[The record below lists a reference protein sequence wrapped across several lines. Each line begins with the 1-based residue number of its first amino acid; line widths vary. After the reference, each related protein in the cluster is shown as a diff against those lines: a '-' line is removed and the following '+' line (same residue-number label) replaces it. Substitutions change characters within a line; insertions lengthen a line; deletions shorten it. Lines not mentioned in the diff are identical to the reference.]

1 MSSIV
6 SEIRI
11 PTLLGLGVLIVG
23 LVMGVFLVL
32 QRQILT
38 SRANQSFLPKNVTVA
53 NISDTSFSIFW
64 QTDQPTIGFVQAG
77 PTSSLEGSYLDERD
91 GQSPKLHS
99 LHFVTLTNLK
109 PNTLY
114 YYQIRSGSNLYP
126 KATPPT
132 TKTAPTLEVGE
143 KYQPIMGVILAPNK
157 KGTEAL
163 VILDLPE
170 AQKLA
175 TITKAASNFVLPL
188 TGIRTSSL
196 DQPFFIPE
204 ETAATLAISNGST
217 TSQVK
222 IFLPPQGNPLPPI
235 TLSQDAD
242 FTNQQ
247 VVLPTGRQASPSSS
261 LAKFDLSGDGVIN
274 SLDAGL
280 LFKYFG
286 KNFPDKKMDLNKD
299 GVINQKDVEILREF
313 IPSENALKS
322 AQPPTGRPSAR

>member
-23 LVMGVFLVL
+23 LVMGGFLVL

-64 QTDQPTIGFVQAG
+64 STDQPTTGFVQAG
-77 PTSSLEGSYLDERD
+77 PASSLEGSYLDERD
-91 GQSPKLHS
+91 SQSPKLHN

-114 YYQIRSGSNLYP
+114 YYQIRSGPNLYP
-126 KATPPT
+126 KATPAT

-143 KYQPIMGVILAPNK
+143 KYQPIMGVILAPDK
-157 KGTEAL
+157 KGAEAL

-204 ETAATLAISNGST
+204 ETIATLTISNSKT
-217 TSQVK
+217 SSQVK

-235 TLSQDAD
+235 TLSQDVD
-242 FTNQQ
+242 FTNQ
-247 VVLPTGRQASPSSS
+247 QASPSSS

-280 LFKYFG
+280 LLKYFG

-299 GVINQKDVEILREF
+299 GIIDQKDVDILREF
-313 IPSENALKS
+313 IPSENASKS
-322 AQPPTGRPSAR
+322 AQSPTGRPSAR